1 MEDFMDHS
9 AENRIKNLI
18 KHPAENA
25 KESDRKNSMEH
36 PAQNFME
43 HPMQDSMEYPAQ
55 DSVGDLGIVDFHTH
69 IFPEKIAVRTI
80 RKLEAKADVKAYSD
94 GREASLISSM
104 KQAGVD
110 LSIVLPVVTAPE
122 QFDTVNHFAA
132 ALNEKYCNQKPR
144 LLSFGGI
151 HPDSPDYKKQL
162 RTIQSLGLR
171 GIKLHPDYQNT
182 FFDDIRYMRILDY
195 ASQLNLTVVVH
206 AGIDIGYPDNV
217 RCTVKSITKVL
228 DEVAPEKLVLA
239 HYGGFKMWDEVA
251 ESVAGRNVYLDT
263 AYTADFIE
271 DGIFLKILEKHG
283 ADRILFATDSPWSGQ
298 AESLAHIRR
307 LVKHPADLRKI
318 LGQNAGRLLG
328 LKMKEVGQSA

>member
-1 MEDFMDHS
+1 MEDFMDNS
-9 AENRIKNLI
+9 AESRMKDSVESL
-18 KHPAENA
+18 AENSE
-25 KESDRKNSMEH
+25 KYS
-36 PAQNFME
+36 
-43 HPMQDSMEYPAQ
+43 
-55 DSVGDLGIVDFHTH
+55 GIVDFHTH
-69 IFPEKIAVRTI
+69 IFPEKIAARTI
-80 RKLEAKADVKAYSD
+80 RKLEAKANVKAYSD
-94 GREASLISSM
+94 GREESLIRSM

-132 ALNEKYCNQKPR
+132 VLNEKYQNETPR

-162 RTIQSLGLR
+162 RTIQSLGLQ

-251 ESVAGRNVYLDT
+251 ESVAGRKVYLDT
-263 AYTADFIE
+263 AYTADIIE

-283 ADRILFATDSPWSGQ
+283 ADHILFATDSPWSGQ
-298 AESLAHIRR
+298 AESLSHIRR
-307 LVKHPADLRKI
+307 LVKNPADLRKI

-328 LKMKEVGQSA
+328 RKMQEGVQTDTKGHAVGQSA